1 MSIYNFHEDQIIN
14 KIIIIYNEKTKDKQI
29 VFNSDFKLFEYF
41 YCGGRPKLDSRGML
55 LIIKYDDKHFIG
67 IKTDELSYRSELYNR
82 DNPLENIYIYIDEIM
97 GEKGYIIEECKNIEE
112 FIKIHLT
119 YENGWVGSDDEFE
132 PDEGAWACGAK
143 LDTNHYHEFKMKN
156 PGAP

>member
-1 MSIYNFHEDQIIN
+1 
-14 KIIIIYNEKTKDKQI
+14 
-29 VFNSDFKLFEYF
+29 
-41 YCGGRPKLDSRGML
+41 
-55 LIIKYDDKHFIG
+55 
-67 IKTDELSYRSELYNR
+67 
-82 DNPLENIYIYIDEIM
+82 M

-132 PDEGAWACGAK
+132 PDEGPWACNAK

-156 PGAP
+156 PGLP